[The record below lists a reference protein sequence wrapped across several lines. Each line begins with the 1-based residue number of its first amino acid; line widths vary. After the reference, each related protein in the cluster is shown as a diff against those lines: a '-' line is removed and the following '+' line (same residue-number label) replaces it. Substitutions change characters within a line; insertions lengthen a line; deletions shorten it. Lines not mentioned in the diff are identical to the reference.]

1 VTKGNAA
8 ETEENKMLRI
18 AVVGGGPA
26 GLLFAKLVKRA
37 EPGHAIDVF
46 EQNPANATYGFGVV
60 LADVALSILDGVDP
74 GLRQQIAEIAE
85 FQDRITMVHKGVS
98 IPLKGNGF
106 MGISRV
112 KLLQLMQ
119 QNALNEGVNIHF
131 NTRIDAPTLLQDYDL
146 IIGADGVNSAVRAS
160 LNEHFKATKE
170 ARINK
175 WVWYATPKRL
185 ESVGLIFQPTTF
197 GTFIAH
203 SYRFSPD
210 LGTFVIEC
218 SPETWRK
225 AGLDRANDDDSKS
238 ICGTIF
244 KDFLEGTPLV
254 SNRSVWFNPEFV
266 TSQDWHYKNVVL
278 IGDALKTV
286 HPSIGSGTRVALQ
299 DAIALAQALD
309 HCKGDIPS
317 TFATF
322 ERERRGN
329 AGAFQDAAMKS
340 ILWYE
345 TVDERM
351 HLDPV
356 AFAYDYMMRTGR
368 VSDERLRR
376 LDPEFADLVK
386 QHNLGRSAEASATK
400 KIAV

>member
-1 VTKGNAA
+1 
-8 ETEENKMLRI
+8 MLRI

-26 GLLFAKLVKRA
+26 GLLFAKLVKRG
-37 EPGHAIDVF
+37 EPGHTINVF
-46 EQNPANATYGFGVV
+46 EQNPADATYGFGVV
-60 LADVALSILDGVDP
+60 LADVALSILDGVDS
-74 GLRQQIAEIAE
+74 GLRRQISEIAE

-119 QNALNEGVNIHF
+119 QNALNEGVDIHF
-131 NTRIDAPTLLQDYDL
+131 NTRIGTPALLQDYDL
-146 IIGADGVNSAVRAS
+146 VVGADGVNSAVRTS

-170 ARINK
+170 ARVNK

-185 ESVGLIFQPTTF
+185 ESVGLIFQPTTW

-218 SPETWRK
+218 SPDTWRK
-225 AGLDRANDDDSKS
+225 AGLDRATEEESKS
-238 ICGTIF
+238 ICGAIF
-244 KDFLEGTPLV
+244 TDFLEGAPLV
-254 SNRSVWFNPEFV
+254 SNRSLWFNPEFV
-266 TSQDWHYKNVVL
+266 TSHEWHYKNVVL

-299 DAIALAQALD
+299 DAIALAKALD
-309 HCKGDIPS
+309 ECKGDIPS
-317 TFATF
+317 TFETF

-329 AGAFQDAAMKS
+329 AGVFQDAAMKS

-345 TVDERM
+345 TIDQRM
-351 HLDPV
+351 HLDPI

-376 LDPEFADLVK
+376 LDPEFAELVER
-386 QHNLGRSAEASATK
+386 QNLDRPAEASDSK

>member
-1 VTKGNAA
+1 
-8 ETEENKMLRI
+8 MLRI

-26 GLLFAKLVKRA
+26 GLLFAKLAKRA
-37 EPGHAIDVF
+37 EPGHTVDIF

-74 GLRQQIAEIAE
+74 GLRRQISEIAE
-85 FQDRITMVHKGVS
+85 FQDRITLVHKGVS
-98 IPLKGNGF
+98 IALKGNGF

-112 KLLQLMQ
+112 KLLQLMH
-119 QNALNEGVNIHF
+119 QNALNEGVRIHF
-131 NTRIDAPTLLQDYDL
+131 ETRIDTPTLLQDYDL
-146 IIGADGVNSAVRAS
+146 VVGADGVNSAVRTS
-160 LNEHFKATKE
+160 LNAHFKATKE
-170 ARINK
+170 ARVNK

-185 ESVGLIFQPTTF
+185 ESVGLIFQTTKF

-203 SYRFSPD
+203 SYRFSRD

-218 SPETWRK
+218 SPDTWRK
-225 AGLDRANDDDSKS
+225 AGLDRASDEESKA

-244 KDFLEGTPLV
+244 KDFLEGAPLI
-254 SNRSVWFNPEFV
+254 SNRSLWFNPEFV
-266 TSQDWHYKNVVL
+266 TSQEWHHKNIVL

-299 DAIALAQALD
+299 DAISLAKALD
-309 HCKGDIPS
+309 QCKGDIPS
-317 TFATF
+317 TFETF
-322 ERERRGN
+322 ECNRWDN

-345 TVDERM
+345 TIDERM
-351 HLDPV
+351 ELDPV

-386 QHNLGRSAEASATK
+386 RHNCDCSAAASAST
-400 KIAV
+400 KIAG